1 MRDPLTLISQI
12 ACTGKIDE
20 EAGRWLAAS
29 LRGWW
34 QDGCDPARL
43 LNFLRLSNGSRFEI
57 AERDKWLRLAAEELP
72 ELNRASCLKKRIDAF
87 LRQTWPEWRGAPA
100 PPECEPIESALF
112 YAADSGASMRI
123 SRRQI
128 CNILNGK

>member
-1 MRDPLTLISQI
+1 MNDPLTMIYRI
-12 ACTGKIDE
+12 ADTGKIDP
-20 EAGRWLAAS
+20 EAARWLADA

-34 QDGCDPARL
+34 QDGSDPARL
-43 LNFLRLSNGSRFEI
+43 VAFLHLSNGSRFEI

-72 ELNRASCLKKRIDAF
+72 EPNRAASLKKRIDAF
-87 LRQTWPEWRGAPA
+87 LRSNWPEWRGRRT

-123 SRRQI
+123 SKRQI